1 MFNDIK
7 SAFEIVSLY
16 ARAAASEN
24 DASTRECNDA
34 VRRVRVFIENTLKPK
49 EVAA

>member
-24 DASTRECNDA
+24 NASARECNDA
-34 VRRVRVFIENTLKPK
+34 VRLVRAFIESTLKPK